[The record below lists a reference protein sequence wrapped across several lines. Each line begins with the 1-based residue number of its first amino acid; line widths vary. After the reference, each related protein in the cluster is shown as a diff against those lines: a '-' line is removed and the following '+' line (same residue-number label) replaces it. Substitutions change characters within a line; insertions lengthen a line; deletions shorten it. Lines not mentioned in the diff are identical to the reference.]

1 MKATFPPVYHGV
13 TAGTAAG
20 AVLLG
25 VCRTSFKIYNLVGLG
40 QGRQADRF
48 GYWFLTII
56 KSITFMKG

>member
-1 MKATFPPVYHGV
+1 V